1 MVYLLTMVPVAGP
14 LGRPQV
20 PAPSIPG
27 YGVLTMVPVWG
38 PPGRPRVPAPCL
50 DGDGVTHARG
60 ADKGHSEK
68 NIL

>member
-1 MVYLLTMVPVAGP
+1 MVYLLTMVPV
-14 LGRPQV
+14 R
-20 PAPSIPG
+20 
-27 YGVLTMVPVWG
+27 G

>member
-1 MVYLLTMVPVAGP
+1 MVPVAGP
-14 LGRPQV
+14 LGRPPV
-20 PAPSIPG
+20 PAPCIPG
-27 YGVLTMVPVWG
+27 YGVPILTMVPVGG
-38 PPGRPRVPAPCL
+38 PPGRPRVLAPCL